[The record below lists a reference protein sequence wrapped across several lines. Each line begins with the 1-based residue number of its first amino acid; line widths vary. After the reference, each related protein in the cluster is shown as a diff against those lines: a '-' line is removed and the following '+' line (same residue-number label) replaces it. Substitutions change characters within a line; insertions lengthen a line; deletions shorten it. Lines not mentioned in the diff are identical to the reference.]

1 MNKPKRR
8 SWQLPLMLAIC
19 LFMGL
24 LNLLARLCPGFADWY
39 TMQVFLPVSEIW
51 TRISGLCSFSI
62 GEILIA
68 LGILLLLVT
77 PVSLLILLIVCK
89 TKRRKILSIY
99 GLVYGW
105 ILTWILSTETLHC
118 FIQYQCTTF
127 GDKYFPDAPES
138 YTSEEV
144 LSVYAQLVDA
154 ANDAAKEVQRDESG
168 RFLLTDDLYSSAKA
182 SMLQLGTQYPQYA
195 GFYPDPKPIFFS
207 SIMTQQWLLGIYY
220 PFTME
225 ANYNRQ
231 VYEINLP
238 VTLCHEYTH
247 LKGNLFEDE
256 ANFISFLACTQS
268 ESADFR
274 YSGYLMALEYMMNE
288 VWELEGAADIES
300 QLDPLIWNDLYAFVP
315 EETWTEIEEEA
326 VIDSDLMEEVS
337 DVAADTTLKLNG
349 VEDGMRSYSR
359 MVNLVMHYYLQ
370 ATPRS

>member
-1 MNKPKRR
+1 MNKPKHR
-8 SWQLPLMLAIC
+8 SRQLPLMLGIC
-19 LFMGL
+19 LFMVL
-24 LNLLARLCPGFADWY
+24 LNILARLFPGLADWY
-39 TMQVFLPVSEIW
+39 TMHIFLPVSGVW
-51 TRISGLCSFSI
+51 TRISGTVPFSV
-62 GEILIA
+62 GEVLII
-68 LGILLLLVT
+68 LGILLLLIT
-77 PVSLLILLIVCK
+77 PISLLILLIVCK
-89 TKRRKILSIY
+89 SQRRKILKLY

-127 GDKYFPDAPES
+127 GDRYFPDAPES
-138 YTSEEV
+138 YASEEV

-154 ANDAAKEVQRDESG
+154 ANEAAKEVQRDENG
-168 RFLLTDDLYSSAKA
+168 CFIMTDNLYQTAKT
-182 SMLQLGTQYPQYA
+182 SMQQLGEQYPQYA

-225 ANYNRQ
+225 ANYNQQ

-238 VTLCHEYTH
+238 ATLCHEYTH

-256 ANFISFLACTQS
+256 ANFISFLACTDS

-288 VWELEGAADIES
+288 VWELEGAEEIKA
-300 QLDPLIWNDLYAFVP
+300 QLDPVIWNDLYAFVP
-315 EETWTEIEEEA
+315 EETWEEIEEEA
-326 VIDSDLMEEVS
+326 VIDTAIMEEVS

-359 MVNLVMHYYLQ
+359 MVNLVLHYYLQ
-370 ATPRS
+370 AE